1 MNPQRMKQRFAKLQ
15 TRRGWPRLKMSW
27 LVRLLMALLVL
38 TSASVTASAQTET
51 EPVTGAAQ
59 FTQVLPPKTNIT
71 RGYKIIS
78 GDIQVPEGYAPEAS
92 FELNLWPGGV
102 VFYEFDANV
111 TPANRAIMRGAMAV
125 WQTGSS
131 VVFREGRG
139 QFGLFPIFIHI
150 QNSTGNNSA
159 LGMVP
164 LGQVMNIASWGSP
177 FIVVHEL
184 GHALGLHHEH
194 ERPDRDFFV
203 QINAGNI
210 QNGQANQ
217 FTKLPASTPV
227 YGPYDFDSI
236 MHYSRCAFSTGCPVG
251 TACNCA
257 VSQETIQ
264 VLGANNAF
272 WQSRIGQ
279 RDHLSYQDRLIIQ
292 FLYPLGNSR
301 FVDGTNT
308 RSNQNGSFLN
318 PYQRLSTGVSATPQG
333 GTLWIQPGNYT
344 DVATF
349 TKRMT
354 IRAPIGGVTLGRRF
368 GVAGETL
375 ATVSA
380 ASYNGEQAAES
391 IAAAFGAELANGT
404 ATATALPLPTTLAG
418 TTVKVKDA
426 EGTERDAPLFFVSPN
441 QINYMLPAGTKEG
454 VASIAVVK
462 GGTVVAAGTLPVT
475 GVAPGLFTANAS
487 GEGVPAAVAL
497 RVRANGAQVIE
508 PLNRFDQQTGRF
520 VPVPIDLGPEGEQ
533 VFLILFGTGFRGYSG
548 LEAVTALIGEDEA
561 EVLFAG
567 GVAGFAGL
575 DQANVRLP
583 RSLAG
588 KGELSLLFTVNSRS
602 ANPVTINVR

>member
-1 MNPQRMKQRFAKLQ
+1 MNRKQAQLQMQQRPAKFP
-15 TRRGWPRLKMSW
+15 TWRAGVW
-27 LVRLLMALLVL
+27 LTLVLLVL
-38 TSASVTASAQTET
+38 SGWLSVGQAQTQT
-51 EPVTGAAQ
+51 ELPTGESLSL
-59 FTQVLPPKTNIT
+59 QVLPRKTNIT
-71 RGYKIIS
+71 EGYKIIS
-78 GDIQVPEGYAPEAS
+78 GDIQMPKAYSPEAS
-92 FELNLWPGGV
+92 FELNLWPNGV

-111 TPANRAIMRGAMAV
+111 TAANRTIMRNAMAV

-131 VVFREGRG
+131 VVFREDQGRFAG
-139 QFGLFPIFIHI
+139 FIPIFVHI

-159 LGMVP
+159 LGMIP
-164 LGQVMNIASWGSP
+164 GGQIMNIASWGTP
-177 FIVVHEL
+177 FIIVHEL

-217 FTKLPASTPV
+217 FTKLPAGTPV
-227 YGPYDFDSI
+227 YGPYDFDSV

-257 VSQETIQ
+257 VNQETIQ
-264 VLGANNAF
+264 VLGGNNAF
-272 WQSRIGQ
+272 WQSKIGQ
-279 RDHLSYQDRLIIQ
+279 RDHVSYQDRLIIQ
-292 FLYPLGNSR
+292 FLYPLGNAR

-318 PYQRLSTGVSATPQG
+318 PYQRLATGVSATPQG

-344 DVATF
+344 DVALF

-354 IRAPIGGVTLGRRF
+354 IQAPLGAVTLGRRF

-380 ASYNGEQAAES
+380 ASYNGEQAVES
-391 IAAAFGAELANGT
+391 IAAAFGEGLANGT
-404 ATATALPLPTTLAG
+404 ASATTLPLPTTLAG

-426 EGTERDAPLFFVSPN
+426 EGTERNAPLFFVSPN
-441 QINYMLPAGTKEG
+441 QINYMLPVGTSAG
-454 VASIAVVK
+454 VAAIAVLK
-462 GGTVVAAGTLPVT
+462 GDSIVAAGTLPVT
-475 GVAPGLFTANAS
+475 TVAPGLFSANSS
-487 GEGVPAAVAL
+487 GQGVAAAVAL

-508 PLNRFDQQTGRF
+508 PLNRFDQEAGRF

-533 VFLILFGTGFRGYSG
+533 VFLILFGTGFRGSSG
-548 LEAVTALIGEDEA
+548 LEAVTATIGDEEA

-567 GVAGFAGL
+567 AVAGLAGL

-583 RSLAG
+583 RGLAG
-588 KGELSLLFTVNSRS
+588 KGEVSVQFTVDNRS
-602 ANPVTINVR
+602 ANPVTVSVR